1 MNCPIIKLNTNK
13 RLALFAAL
21 LGVVAFII
29 GNTNNKNKITVNA
42 KDLALSTINDQDK
55 ISVMELADW
64 LIKGKEDFVLVD
76 LRDEKSYNEYAIP
89 NSVNIEIETL
99 LESDLMRNEKII
111 LYGDDDIISAQAWFI
126 LKSANYKSVYILK
139 GGMNAWKNEILYPKL
154 ADNATQEEKSEFEKV
169 KQISLHFGGMPQIIS
184 GTITSNVIQDV
195 QAPSVPKITTPPAGN
210 IKSAPKKKREG
221 C

>member
-13 RLALFAAL
+13 RLALFAAI
-21 LGVVAFII
+21 LGILAFII
-29 GNTNNKNKITVNA
+29 GNPNNKNKITVNA
-42 KDLALSTINDQDK
+42 KELALSTIKNEDK

-89 NSVNIEIETL
+89 NSVNIEIENL
-99 LESDLMRNEKII
+99 LDSDLMRNEKII
-111 LYGDDDIISAQAWFI
+111 LYGDDDITSAQAWFI
-126 LKSANYKSVYILK
+126 LKSVNYKSVYILK

-154 ADNATQEEKSEFEKV
+154 ADNATPEEKSEFEKV

-184 GTITSNVIQDV
+184 GTAASNIIQNI
-195 QAPSVPKITTPPAGN
+195 QAPSIPKISAPPAGSL
-210 IKSAPKKKREG
+210 KSTSKKKREG

>member
-13 RLALFAAL
+13 RLAVLAAI
-21 LGVVAFII
+21 LGIIAFFIS
-29 GNTNNKNKITVNA
+29 NPNNKNKITVNA
-42 KDLALSTINDQDK
+42 KDLALLTIKNQDK

-64 LIKGKEDFVLVD
+64 LIKGNEDFVLVD

-89 NSVNIEIETL
+89 NSVNIEIENL

-111 LYGDDDIISAQAWFI
+111 LYGDDDITSAQAWFI

-154 ADNATQEEKSEFEKV
+154 ADNATPEEKSEFEKV
-169 KQISLHFGGMPQIIS
+169 KQVSLYFGGSPQIVYEHTTNTTIQNIPTTPTPKISL
-184 GTITSNVIQDV
+184 
-195 QAPSVPKITTPPAGN
+195 PSVEMKN
-210 IKSAPKKKREG
+210 KPKKKREG